1 MDSVTC
7 HKGRR
12 TNKKARGAGLVY
24 FEDDWILGLESLF
37 PHDCNDVLNDPS
49 LTELFFMHYG
59 ARKIKS
65 TFVAFNG
72 EGCAFSKT

>member
-24 FEDDWILGLESLF
+24 FEDYRILRLESLF
-37 PHDCNDVLNDPS
+37 PHGRNDVLDNPRLS
-49 LTELFFMHYG
+49 ELSFMLYG
-59 ARKIKS
+59 AREMKS
-65 TFVAFNG
+65 TFIAFDG
-72 EGCAFSKT
+72 ESCAFSKT